1 MANNVTFFRIYCLLS
16 WYVLDVVVVDVVV
29 VVVVV
34 VVLLYLLCCS
44 RSFFLSFM

>member
-34 VVLLYLLCCS
+34 VLLYLLCCS